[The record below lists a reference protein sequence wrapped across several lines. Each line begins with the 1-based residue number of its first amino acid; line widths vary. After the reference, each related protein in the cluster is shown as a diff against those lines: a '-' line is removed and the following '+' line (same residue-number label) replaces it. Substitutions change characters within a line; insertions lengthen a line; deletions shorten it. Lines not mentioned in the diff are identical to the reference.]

1 MIGAKPLGIRFD
13 KVDAFIRVYD
23 GTKYLVLF
31 RGEKNDFIYNRIR
44 YWHRY
49 WYGYWYWL
57 DMDID

>member
-1 MIGAKPLGIRFD
+1 MGIRFD

-31 RGEKNDFIYNRIR
+31 RSEKNDFIYNRIR

-57 DMDID
+57 DTDID

>member
-1 MIGAKPLGIRFD
+1 MGIRFD

-31 RGEKNDFIYNRIR
+31 RGEKNDFIYDRIR

-57 DMDID
+57 DIDID